1 MGFQTGRRPWSSDP
15 LSPEADERRA
25 VREKIFY
32 FGLLVI
38 VLFGILTIQLAR
50 LQLVNGDKYEARA
63 ETNRLRQEAILPTRG
78 LIYDSTGQPLVQNR
92 ASFAAAV
99 VAADIPDV
107 DTTGEV
113 SACRDRCLDIT
124 IALQNFTGVPAGEIQ
139 ATILERSESNDP
151 FTPVVI
157 EDNLSEE
164 TAFALREK
172 LAVLPGVRVVVEPI
186 REYRESVLLSH
197 ILGFVGPVDDEE
209 FTRLEAAGYQFD
221 DRIGKAGVEYTYESI
236 LRGSPGT
243 RYVETDASGREIQVL
258 QEEPAQAGLN
268 IVLSIDMELQRQVEQ
283 FVLEGMG
290 ESKNAAAIVIDVNTG
305 DILSLVS
312 VPNYDSNIFSGEVD
326 DEALQQLLDNPARP
340 MLNHAIAEMY
350 APGSTFKQIT
360 GSAAL
365 QEGVANAGT
374 EIFSP
379 GYLDV
384 ENEYIEGEFD
394 RFRDWRSDLGT
405 MNFYRGL
412 AMSSD
417 VYFYYLAGGYIEDDE
432 LVFRGLGEERLAGWA
447 RRFGLGEP
455 TGIDLPGE
463 SPGLV
468 PDGEWKEETFGEG
481 WLLGDTYNF
490 GIGQGYVAAT
500 PLQMVLVTA
509 AIANGGNVLVPH
521 VVKELTNANGDTVP
535 LRRQEVKRNLN
546 IDQHNLEI
554 VREAMRQSVD
564 DGAAYT
570 GAVENVVVAGKT
582 GTAEFGPELSPN
594 VYQEHG
600 WFTGFAPFNNP
611 EIAVVV
617 FMELGN
623 GSGTAAPT
631 AAKILDYYFNELNV
645 AQGDT
650 E

>member
-1 MGFQTGRRPWSSDP
+1 MGFQTGRRPWTSDP
-15 LSPEADERRA
+15 LSPEGDERRA

-38 VLFGILTIQLAR
+38 LLFGILTIQLAR
-50 LQLVNGDKYEARA
+50 LQLVNGDDYQARA

-78 LIYDSTGQPLVQNR
+78 LIYDSNGQPLVENR
-92 ASFAAAV
+92 AAFAAAV

-107 DTTGEV
+107 DDSGEAPV
-113 SACRDRCLDIT
+113 CRDRCLDIT
-124 IALQNFTGVPAGEIQ
+124 IALQNFTGVPAVEIE

-157 EDNLSEE
+157 KDNLSDE

-209 FTRLEAAGYQFD
+209 FARLEAAGYQFD
-221 DRIGKAGVEYTYESI
+221 DRIGKAGVEYSYESI
-236 LRGSPGT
+236 LRGRAGT
-243 RYVETDASGREIQVL
+243 RFVETDASGREIQVL
-258 QEEPAQAGLN
+258 HEEPAQAGLN
-268 IVLSIDMELQRQVEQ
+268 IVLSIDVELQRQVEEY
-283 FVLEGMG
+283 LRAGMG
-290 ESKNAAAIVIDVNTG
+290 ESKNAAAIVINVNTG
-305 DILSLVS
+305 DLLAMVSL
-312 VPNYDSNIFSGEVD
+312 PNYDSNIFSGEVD
-326 DEALQQLLDNPARP
+326 EVALQGLIDDPAKP
-340 MLNHAIAEMY
+340 MLNHAIGEMY
-350 APGSTFKQIT
+350 SPGSTFKQIT
-360 GSAAL
+360 GLGAL

-384 ENEYIEGEFD
+384 ENEFVPGEFD

-417 VYFYYLAGGYIEDDE
+417 VYFYYLSGGYIEDGE
-432 LVFRGLGEERLAGWA
+432 LAFRGLGEERLAGWA
-447 RRFGLGEP
+447 RRFGLGES

-463 SPGLV
+463 SEGLV
-468 PDGEWKEETFGEG
+468 PDGAWKEETIGEG

-500 PLQMVLVTA
+500 PLQMLLVTA
-509 AIANGGNVLVPH
+509 AVANGGNVLIPH
-521 VVKELTNANGDTVP
+521 VVKELTNAEGETVP
-535 LRRQEVKRNLN
+535 LQRQTVKRNLN
-546 IDQHNLEI
+546 IDPHNI
-554 VREAMRQSVD
+554 NIMREAMRQSVD
-564 DGAAYT
+564 DGAAFT
-570 GAVENVVVAGKT
+570 AAVSNVVVAGKT
-582 GTAEFGPELSPN
+582 GTAEFGPEIEPN
-594 VYQEHG
+594 VYKEHG
-600 WFTGFAPFNNP
+600 WFTGFAPFDDP

-623 GSGTAAPT
+623 GSGTAAPV
-631 AAKILDYYFNELNV
+631 ASRIIDFYFNQLNV
-645 AQGDT
+645 AQGET
-650 E
+650 P

>member
-1 MGFQTGRRPWSSDP
+1 MGFQTGRRPWSSEP
-15 LSPEADERRA
+15 LSPEGDERRA

-38 VLFGILTIQLAR
+38 LLFGILTIQLAR
-50 LQLVNGDKYEARA
+50 LQLVNGDKYNLRA

-78 LIYDSTGQPLVQNR
+78 LIYDSTGQPLVDNR
-92 ASFAAAV
+92 AAFAAAV
-99 VAADIPDV
+99 VAADIPGV
-107 DTTGEV
+107 DDSGEV
-113 SACRDRCLDIT
+113 PVCTKACLDIT
-124 IALQNFTGVPAGEIQ
+124 IALQNFTGVPAGDIQ
-139 ATILERSESNDP
+139 ATILERSASNDP
-151 FTPVVI
+151 FTPIVI
-157 EDNLSEE
+157 QDNLSTE

-172 LAVLPGVRVVVEPI
+172 LAVLPGVRVVVEPV

-209 FTRLEAAGYQFD
+209 FARLEGAGYQFD
-221 DRIGKAGVEYTYESI
+221 DRIGKSGVEYTYESI
-236 LRGSPGT
+236 LRGSAGT
-243 RYVETDASGREIQVL
+243 RFVETDASGREIKVL
-258 QEEPAQAGLN
+258 EEVPAQAGLN

-283 FVLEGMG
+283 ILRDGMG
-290 ESKNAAAIVIDVNTG
+290 ESKNAAAIVIDVHTG
-305 DILSLVS
+305 ELKAMVSL
-312 VPNYDSNIFSGEVD
+312 PNYDSNIFSGEVD
-326 DEALQQLLDNPARP
+326 EEALQGLIDDPAKP
-340 MLNHAIAEMY
+340 MLNHAIGEMY
-350 APGSTFKQIT
+350 PPGSTFKQIT
-360 GSAAL
+360 GLAAL

-384 ENEYIEGEFD
+384 ENEYIPGEFD
-394 RFRDWRSDLGT
+394 RFVDWRSDLGT

-417 VYFYYLAGGYIEDDE
+417 VYFYYLSGGYIEDGK
-432 LVFRGLGEERLAGWA
+432 FTFQGLGEERLAGWA
-447 RRFGLGEP
+447 RRFGLGES

-463 SPGLV
+463 SEGLV
-468 PDGEWKEETFGEG
+468 PDGAWKVETFGEG

-500 PLQMVLVTA
+500 PMQMVLVTA
-509 AIANGGNVLVPH
+509 AIANGGQVLIPH
-521 VVKELTNANGDTVP
+521 VVKELSDATGAAIP
-535 LRRQEVKRNLN
+535 LRRETVKRSLNVDPHN
-546 IDQHNLEI
+546 IDI
-554 VREAMRQSVD
+554 MRESMRQSVD
-564 DGAAYT
+564 DGAAFT
-570 GAVENVVVAGKT
+570 AAVSNVVVAGKT

-600 WFTGFAPFNNP
+600 WFTGFAPFNDP

-623 GSGTAAPT
+623 GQGTAAPV
-631 AAKILDYYFNELNV
+631 ASEIFDYYFNQLNV

-650 E
+650 P

>member
-1 MGFQTGRRPWSSDP
+1 MGFQTGRKPWSSDA
-15 LSPEADERRA
+15 LSPEGDERHA

-38 VLFGILTIQLAR
+38 LLFGILTIQLAR
-50 LQLVNGDKYEARA
+50 LQLVNGDRYELRA

-78 LIYDSTGQPLVQNR
+78 LIYDSSGQPLVENR
-92 ASFAAAV
+92 AAFAAAV

-107 DTTGEV
+107 DTSGDEATCT
-113 SACRDRCLDIT
+113 ARCLDIT
-124 IALQNFTGVPAGEIQ
+124 IELQNFTGVPAGEIEQ
-139 ATILERSESNDP
+139 TILDRSVSNDP

-157 EDNLSEE
+157 KENISSD
-164 TAFALREK
+164 TAFGIREQ
-172 LAVLPGVRVVVEPI
+172 LATLPGVRVVVEPV

-209 FTRLEAAGYQFD
+209 FSRLESQGYQFD
-221 DRIGKAGVEYTYESI
+221 DRIGKAGVEYSYESI
-236 LRGSPGT
+236 LRGSAGT
-243 RYVETDASGREIQVL
+243 RYVETDASGREIDVL
-258 QEEPAQAGLN
+258 QEVPAESGLN
-268 IVLSIDMELQRQVEQ
+268 VVLSIDIDLQRQVEEY
-283 FVLEGMG
+283 LRAGMG
-290 ESKNAAAIVIDVNTG
+290 ESANAAAIVIDVHTG
-305 DILSLVS
+305 DILAMVS

-326 DEALQQLLDNPARP
+326 EEALQALIDDPAKP
-340 MLNHAIAEMY
+340 MLDHAIAEMY
-350 APGSTFKQIT
+350 PPGSTFKQIT
-360 GSAAL
+360 GTAAL

-384 ENEYIEGEFD
+384 ENEYIPGTYD

-417 VYFYYLAGGYIEDDE
+417 VYFYYLAGGYIEDGK
-432 LVFRGLGEERLAGWA
+432 FTFQGLGEERLARWA
-447 RRFGLGEP
+447 RNFGLGEP

-463 SPGLV
+463 SEGLV
-468 PDGEWKEETFGEG
+468 PDGAWKEETFGEG

-509 AIANGGNVLVPH
+509 AIANGGNVLIPH
-521 VVKELTNANGDTVP
+521 VVKELTDVNGQTIP
-535 LRRQEVKRNLN
+535 LNRSNVKRNLN
-546 IDQHNLEI
+546 VDAHNLEI
-554 VREAMRQSVD
+554 VREAMRESVD

-570 GAVENVVVAGKT
+570 AALASPIVAGKT
-582 GTAEFGPELSPN
+582 GTAEFGPEISPG
-594 VYQEHG
+594 VYKEHG

-623 GSGTAAPT
+623 GSGTAAPV
-631 AAKILDYYFNELNV
+631 ASKIIDYYFNKRNV
-645 AQGDT
+645 AQGET
-650 E
+650 P

>member
-15 LSPEADERRA
+15 LSPEGDERRA

-32 FGLLVI
+32 FALLVI
-38 VLFGILTIQLAR
+38 LLFGILTIQLAR
-50 LQLVNGDKYEARA
+50 LQLVNGDEYRARA
-63 ETNRLRQEAILPTRG
+63 ETNRLRQEPILPTRG
-78 LIYDSTGQPLVQNR
+78 LIYDSNGQPLVQNR
-92 ASFAAAV
+92 AAFAAAV

-107 DTTGEV
+107 DTSLEEPV
-113 SACRDRCLDIT
+113 CRERCLDIA
-124 IALQNFTGVPAGEIQ
+124 IALQNYTGVPAGEIE
-139 ATILERSESNDP
+139 ATILERSVSNDP

-157 EDNLSEE
+157 KDNLSNE

-172 LAVLPGVRVVVEPI
+172 LAVLPGVRVVVEPV

-209 FTRLEAAGYQFD
+209 FGRLETAGYQFD
-221 DRIGKAGVEYTYESI
+221 DRIGKAGVEYAYESI
-236 LRGSPGT
+236 LRGRAGT
-243 RYVETDASGREIQVL
+243 RFVETDASGREIEVL
-258 QEEPAQAGLN
+258 QEDPAQAGLN
-268 IVLSIDMELQRQVEQ
+268 VVLSIDIELQKQVEQ
-283 FVLEGMG
+283 YLRESMG

-305 DILSLVS
+305 ELLAMVSL
-312 VPNYDSNIFSGEVD
+312 PNYDSNIFSGEVD
-326 DEALQQLLDNPARP
+326 EAALQGLLDDPAKP

-350 APGSTFKQIT
+350 PPGSTFKQVT
-360 GSAAL
+360 GLAAL

-384 ENEYIEGEFD
+384 ENEYLPGVFD
-394 RFRDWRSDLGT
+394 RFVDWRSDLGT

-417 VYFYYLAGGYIEDDE
+417 VYFYYLSGGYIEDG
-432 LVFRGLGEERLAGWA
+432 VFTFQGLGEERLAGWA

-463 SPGLV
+463 SEGLV
-468 PDGEWKEETFGEG
+468 PDGAWKEETFGEG

-490 GIGQGYVAAT
+490 GIGQGYVATT

-509 AIANGGNVLVPH
+509 AIANGGDVLIPH
-521 VVKELTNANGDTVP
+521 VVKELTDANGESVP
-535 LRRQEVKRNLN
+535 LRRQNVKRNLN
-546 IDQHNLEI
+546 VDAKNLDI
-554 VREAMRQSVD
+554 MRESMRQSVD
-564 DGAAYT
+564 DGAAFT
-570 GAVENVVVAGKT
+570 AAVSNVAVAGKT
-582 GTAEFGPELSPN
+582 GTAEFGPEIAPN
-594 VYQEHG
+594 VYKEHG
-600 WFTGFAPFNNP
+600 WFTGFAPFNDP
-611 EIAVVV
+611 QIAVVV

-623 GSGTAAPT
+623 GQGTAAPT
-631 AAKILDYYFNELNV
+631 AAKIFDFYFNQLNV

-650 E
+650 P